1 MITFFVYRLGS
12 RVAFGLYGL
21 LSAAFFGLFVHVNYY
36 HKEEGYKFEEEN
48 VEQVVIN
55 DSSALAPHGVPTN
68 PIARSVSRQ
77 NVDSNASTSE
87 TQPIGRQN
95 NLSAQY
101 ASTTN
106 TNDQYGTYDP
116 DAAWN

>member
-1 MITFFVYRLGS
+1 M
-12 RVAFGLYGL
+12 
-21 LSAAFFGLFVHVNYY
+21 HVNYY
-36 HKEEGYKFEEEN
+36 HKEEGGYKFEEEN

-77 NVDSNASTSE
+77 NVEFNANPAE

-101 ASTTN
+101 ASTTGA
-106 TNDQYGTYDP
+106 TTTATANDQYGSFDP
-116 DAAWN
+116 NEAWN

>member
-1 MITFFVYRLGS
+1 M
-12 RVAFGLYGL
+12 
-21 LSAAFFGLFVHVNYY
+21 HVNYY
-36 HKEEGYKFEEEN
+36 HKEKGYKFEEEN